1 MALTRAL
8 VGMSQMSMGQ
18 LSMAA
23 PASVGSVRGM
33 ATLKEIEM
41 RLKGTRNIKKI
52 TSSMKM
58 VSAAKYAQAERRL
71 KPARTY
77 GGGAIDVYD
86 KTGAEGPE
94 DVSRQLIIAISS
106 DRGLCGGIHT
116 GVNKAI
122 KQYMA
127 TTPANVET
135 KMFLVG
141 DKCTSVIKKYSPDA
155 IEANVKEYGRKPP
168 TFDDASA
175 VANAILECGF
185 EFDKGVLLYNKFKT
199 VVSYN
204 LAEQAIFRDA
214 HFEASK
220 GIDVYD
226 SIDADVLQACAEF
239 QLASIIYFAMKENA
253 CSEQSARMTAM
264 DNASKNASEM
274 IEKLQVT
281 YNRTR
286 QAVITTELIEIIS
299 GAAAAENM
307 S

>member
-8 VGMSQMSMGQ
+8 VGMSQLSMGQ

-71 KPARTY
+71 KPARAY
-77 GGGAIDVYD
+77 GGGAVDVYD

-94 DVSRQLIIAISS
+94 DVTRQLIIAISS
-106 DRGLCGGIHT
+106 DRGLCGGIHS
-116 GVNKAI
+116 GINKAI
-122 KQYMA
+122 KAHMA
-127 TTPANVET
+127 ATPANVET

-141 DKCTSVIKKYSPDA
+141 DKCTSVIKKAAPES
-155 IEANVKEYGRKPP
+155 IETQVKEYGRKPP

-185 EFDKGVLLYNKFKT
+185 EFDKGILLYNKFRT

-204 LAEQAIFRDA
+204 LSEQPVFRDA
-214 HFEASK
+214 HFAASK

-226 SIDADVLQACAEF
+226 SIDADVLQSCAEF

-264 DNASKNASEM
+264 DNASKNAGEM
-274 IEKLQVT
+274 IDKLQVT

-286 QAVITTELIEIIS
+286 QAVITKELIEIIS
-299 GAAAAENM
+299 GAAAV
-307 S
+307 

>member
-8 VGMSQMSMGQ
+8 IGANSVLAGQ
-18 LSMAA
+18 VSLAA

-41 RLKGTRNIKKI
+41 RLKGTKNIRKI
-52 TSSMKM
+52 TMSMKM

-71 KPARTY
+71 KTARAY
-77 GGGAIDVYD
+77 GGGATQVYD

-94 DVSRQLIIAISS
+94 DVTKQLVVAISS
-106 DRGLCGGIHT
+106 DRGLCGGIHS

-122 KQYMA
+122 KA
-127 TTPANVET
+127 IIAKTPANVET
-135 KMFLVG
+135 KLFLVG
-141 DKCTSVIKKYSPDA
+141 DKCTQVMKRTFADH
-155 IEANVKEYGRKPP
+155 IEAQVKDYGRKPP

-175 VANAILECGF
+175 VANAILECGY
-185 EFDKGVLLYNKFKT
+185 EFDKGVLLFNRFRT
-199 VVSYN
+199 VVSYS
-204 LAEQAIFRDA
+204 LSEQPLFRDA
-214 HFEASK
+214 HIAAAK

-239 QLASIIYFAMKENA
+239 QLASVIFYAMKENI

-264 DNASKNASEM
+264 DNASKNAGEM
-274 IEKLQVT
+274 IDKLTTT

-286 QAVITTELIEIIS
+286 QAVITKELIEIIS
-299 GAAAAENM
+299 GAAAV
-307 S
+307 

>member
-1 MALTRAL
+1 
-8 VGMSQMSMGQ
+8 
-18 LSMAA
+18 
-23 PASVGSVRGM
+23 
-33 ATLKEIEM
+33 M

-52 TSSMKM
+52 TTSMKM

-71 KPARTY
+71 KPARAY
-77 GGGAIDVYD
+77 GGGAVDVYD

-94 DVSRQLIIAISS
+94 DVTRQLIIAISS
-106 DRGLCGGIHT
+106 DRGLCGGIHS
-116 GVNKAI
+116 GINKAI
-122 KQYMA
+122 KAHMA
-127 TTPANVET
+127 ATPANVET

-141 DKCTSVIKKYSPDA
+141 DKCTSVIKKAVPES
-155 IEANVKEYGRKPP
+155 IESQVKEYGRKPP

-185 EFDKGVLLYNKFKT
+185 EFDKGILLYNKFRT

-204 LAEQAIFRDA
+204 LSEQPVFRDA
-214 HFEASK
+214 HFAAAK

-226 SIDADVLQACAEF
+226 SIDADVLQSCAEF

-264 DNASKNASEM
+264 DNASKNAGEM
-274 IEKLQVT
+274 IDKLQVT

-286 QAVITTELIEIIS
+286 QAVITKELIEIIS
-299 GAAAAENM
+299 GAAAV
-307 S
+307 